1 MNSSNRVWMI
11 DEQQRYQIEKRLDGG
26 GMGDIYLATDTRLG
40 KQVALKLL
48 KDYLAS
54 DHEMRMRF
62 EREMVISAALKS
74 QHIVQ
79 VSDYGLTVDGHLF
92 YVMEYL
98 QGQTLAAL
106 LHNKGRLDVLQVYQ
120 ILSQVCAGLQV
131 AHDGVLIWN
140 EQNQDHELTK
150 IVHRDLKPANI
161 FLVPTTLGDLV
172 KIIDFGIAKIR
183 AFQAEHTSLT
193 NTFLGTFHYA
203 APEQLET
210 SQALD
215 QRADI
220 YSLGMIM
227 YEMLTGND
235 PFGLDS
241 RRNQVGSALWEV
253 AHASKPP
260 LPLRSQPM
268 CNHLPPALEAI
279 VNRCLEKS
287 PDARFS
293 SVGELIQALHSVVM
307 PCTPTHLPSV
317 APVNVQSIPAK
328 RPAHNNHPAEHVAP
342 QEASH
347 GDNRAPASRFP
358 KFIPNITDPSS
369 FSANRH
375 ASNPSFFRWV
385 LATGGLLATTT
396 IMTTIILKGPPQGST
411 PVDNHDSVASEVH
424 FDQAFTPSLTQHV
437 HDDTLTGHSEMVSA
451 VALSV
456 DEGTAY
462 SSSADQT
469 LTAWNLET
477 GEPIQTF
484 TGHVGSVTSV
494 SLSPDERSLISSGS
508 DATLRLWDAITGKL
522 IRTFRGHEH
531 TVWDAAISP
540 DGKTLASASSDHTVR
555 LWNLE
560 TGDLIRTLK
569 GHNEWVFSVAFSSN
583 GRTLASAGRDGVIH
597 LWNAMTGEL
606 LKTLEGHEDAVRAI
620 AFHPINDQLVS
631 ASWDHTLKL
640 WDMNTGAVLRT
651 FIGHKDRVVTVEFT
665 RTGDHFVSGGL
676 DHAMLTWSTHS
687 SEPLK
692 ALSGHLDG
700 VLSVAVGASGGTLV
714 SGSQDTTLRVWRP

>member
-1 MNSSNRVWMI
+1 MI
-11 DEQQRYQIEKRLDGG
+11 DEQQRYRIEKRLDGG
-26 GMGDIYLATDTRLG
+26 GMGDVYLATDTRLG

-48 KDYLAS
+48 KDSLAS
-54 DHEMRMRF
+54 DPEMRVRF
-62 EREMVISAALKS
+62 EREMVICAALKS

-106 LHNKGRLDVLQVYQ
+106 LHKEGRLDVFQVYQ
-120 ILSQVCAGLQV
+120 ILSQVCAGLQA

-140 EQNQDHELTK
+140 EQTQDHELTK

-172 KIIDFGIAKIR
+172 KVIDFGIAKIR
-183 AFQAEHTSLT
+183 AFQVEHTSLT
-193 NTFLGTFHYA
+193 SAFLGTFHYA
-203 APEQLET
+203 APEQIET
-210 SQALD
+210 AQRLD

-227 YEMLTGND
+227 YEMLTGSD
-235 PFGLDS
+235 PFGLNS
-241 RRNQVGSALWEV
+241 RRSQVSSALWEV
-253 AHASKPP
+253 AHASKSP

-268 CNHLPPALEAI
+268 CNHLPSALEAI
-279 VNRCLEKS
+279 INRCLEKS

-293 SVGELIQALHSVVM
+293 SIGELIQALHAVVTH
-307 PCTPTHLPSV
+307 CTATHLPSAV
-317 APVNVQSIPAK
+317 PMNAQPIPAE
-328 RPAHNNHPAEHVAP
+328 RPAQNPHPAENIALKEADYGNS
-342 QEASH
+342 EAS
-347 GDNRAPASRFP
+347 ASRFP
-358 KFIPNITDPSS
+358 RFTPDMTDPSK
-369 FSANRH
+369 FSVNRH
-375 ASNPSFFRWV
+375 ASKPSFPRWV

-396 IMTTIILKGPPQGST
+396 VMTTIALKGPPR
-411 PVDNHDSVASEVH
+411 DSVLVGNYESVPSDVH
-424 FDQAFTPSLTQHV
+424 FDPAFTPALTQHV

-469 LTAWNLET
+469 LTAWNLES

-555 LWNLE
+555 LWNLA
-560 TGDLIRTLK
+560 TGELIRTLQ
-569 GHNEWVFSVAFSSN
+569 GHDEWVFSVAFSSH
-583 GRTLASAGRDGVIH
+583 GRTLASADRDGVIR
-597 LWNAMTGEL
+597 LWDAMTGEML
-606 LKTLEGHEDAVRAI
+606 GTLEGHEDAVRAI

-640 WDMNTGAVLRT
+640 WDVDTGAVLRT

-665 RTGDHFVSGGL
+665 RTGEHFVSGGL

-714 SGSQDTTLRVWRP
+714 SGSQDATLRVWRP